1 MTDQSTEWSTY
12 PVESQLCDGNR
23 EQAALASSPTS
34 QLVELPEGPGLAVF
48 I

>member
-1 MTDQSTEWSTY
+1 MSARPTDWSTC
-12 PVESQLCDGNR
+12 PEESQLCNGKH

-34 QLVELPEGPGLAVF
+34 QLVELPEGPGLATF